1 MRSYGR
7 SGYAIT
13 IPSSTALP
21 SYNPGV
27 IPQRRHAVYTNIA
40 EAHGTQRNETRP
52 TFNGSKIS
60 SSNAS
65 IRVRRWWRRGG
76 RTAGFIRHSVYT
88 GVYRC
93 LQSLVGLIKH
103 RRSRCN
109 AEGCGWSRGALLKRV
124 PVAATI
130 IVVGNILLA
139 RQLRNMKRRRNIK
152 SCSHN

>member
-1 MRSYGR
+1 MRPYGR
-7 SGYAIT
+7 SGCAIT
-13 IPSSTALP
+13 IPGSTALP
-21 SYNPGV
+21 SYNPSV
-27 IPQRRHAVYTNIA
+27 IPQRRHAVYMNIA

-60 SSNAS
+60 PSNAS
-65 IRVRRWWRRGG
+65 IRVRRWWWREGQ
-76 RTAGFIRHSVYT
+76 TAGFIRHSVYT

-103 RRSRCN
+103 RRSRCR

-124 PVAATI
+124 PVTATI
-130 IVVGNILLA
+130 IVVGNISLA
-139 RQLRNMKRRRNIK
+139 RQLRNTKRRRNVK